1 MTLSTKRHIR
11 YCSANGDHL
20 PGGSTIAGL
29 WPEGKQQLAGWM
41 VKQANMGF
49 DPKLVARKAAEE
61 GTCTHYLAQCSIM
74 SETPEMGTYPPDI
87 VKVAKPSHKQFLK
100 WLKNNDVIT
109 LGSELQMVSEE
120 HRFGGTIDVLGI
132 LNGKLTVIDI
142 KRTMAIYT
150 SHRIQLAGYC
160 HMTAE
165 VLGIPVPEACIVR
178 LNKAGTGYEALQYD
192 NLDMEW
198 RAFLICREIY
208 ELIPQ
213 LRARG

>member
-1 MTLSTKRHIR
+1 MTMSTKMHIR
-11 YCSANGDHL
+11 YSLERGEIV
-20 PGGSTIAGL
+20 PGGSTISGL
-29 WPEGKQQLAGWM
+29 WPEGKRELAGWM
-41 VKQANMGF
+41 VKQTKLGF
-49 DPKLVARKAAEE
+49 DHNLVARRAAEE

-74 SETPEMGTYPPDI
+74 SETPKLGTYPPDI

-100 WLKNNDVIT
+100 WLQNNDVIT
-109 LGSELQMVSEE
+109 LGSELQMVSEK

-132 LNGKLTVIDI
+132 LNGMLTVIDI

-160 HMTAE
+160 HMVAE
-165 VLGIPVPEACIVR
+165 VLKIPVPDACIVR
-178 LNKAGTGYEALQYD
+178 LTKAGTGYEALHYD

-198 RAFLICREIY
+198 EAFLLCRKMY
-208 ELIPQ
+208 DLMPQ